1 MAPLAARQVIG
12 ELRKLGSPQPFIR
25 EGSDFS
31 TQWLVRCLQWAGLV
45 SKAGPIKTDQDFF
58 IIDAPFPQLLMASDI
73 AAGKD
78 GSGKEGVWEVQA
90 LATAIKGINGVLEVG
105 IFSGLTGPEAAKYGV
120 KGGQR
125 PVACYF
131 GMQDGTVT
139 VKKAPSQSP
148 ADLKAVS

>member
-1 MAPLAARQVIG
+1 MASCVNSEVLSHSFAKVVH
-12 ELRKLGSPQPFIR
+12 
-25 EGSDFS
+25 
-31 TQWLVRCLQWAGLV
+31 LVAFLVCQCLQRAGHI

-58 IIDAPFPQLLMASDI
+58 IVDAPFPQLLTTSDV

-78 GSGKEGVWEVQA
+78 GSGKDGVWEVQA
-90 LATAIKGINGVLEVG
+90 LAKAIKQIPGVLEVG
-105 IFSGLTGPEAAKYGV
+105 IFHGLTGPEAAKYGV

-139 VKKAPSQSP
+139 VRKAPSKTP
-148 ADLKAVS
+148 ADLRP

>member
-1 MAPLAARQVIG
+1 MAARQVIG

-25 EGSDFS
+25 EGSTS
-31 TQWLVRCLQWAGLV
+31 SRYWLVKYLQRAGLV

-58 IIDAPFPQLLMASDI
+58 IVDAPFPQLLIASDV

-78 GSGKEGVWEVQA
+78 GSGKNGVWEVQA
-90 LATAIKGINGVLEVG
+90 LAKAIKQIAGVLEVG
-105 IFSGLTGPEAAKYGV
+105 IFTGLTGPEATKYGV

-139 VKKAPSQSP
+139 VRKAPSKGP
-148 ADLKAVS
+148 ADLKEAS

>member
-1 MAPLAARQVIG
+1 VIG
-12 ELRKLGSPQPFIR
+12 ELRQLGSPQPFIR
-25 EGSDFS
+25 EGSTFS
-31 TQWLVRCLQWAGLV
+31 RPWLVTCLQGKGLT

-58 IIDAPFPQLLMASDI
+58 IVDAPFPQLLIASDV

-78 GSGKEGVWEVQA
+78 GSGKDGVWEVQA
-90 LATAIKGINGVLEVG
+90 LTKAIKQIPGVLEVG
-105 IFSGLTGPEAAKYGV
+105 IFHGLTGPEATKYGV

-139 VKKAPSQSP
+139 VRKAPSKTP
-148 ADLKAVS
+148 TYLKP

>member
-1 MAPLAARQVIG
+1 MG
-12 ELRKLGSPQPFIR
+12 ELRKLGSPKPFIR
-25 EGSDFS
+25 EGSAFNGPR
-31 TQWLVRCLQWAGLV
+31 LVSCLPGAGLI

-58 IIDAPFPQLLMASDI
+58 IVDAPFPQLLIASDV

-78 GSGKEGVWEVQA
+78 GSGKDGVWEVQA
-90 LATAIKGINGVLEVG
+90 LAKAIKQIPGVLEVG
-105 IFSGLTGPEAAKYGV
+105 IFHGLTGPEATKYGV

-139 VKKAPSQSP
+139 VRKAPSKTP
-148 ADLKAVS
+148 ADLNSSP

>member
-1 MAPLAARQVIG
+1 MAAKQVLS

-25 EGSDFS
+25 EGETFS
-31 TQWLVRCLQWAGLV
+31 YRQIIKCLRMAGLV

-58 IIDAPFPQLLMASDI
+58 IVDAPFPPLLMTSDV

-78 GSGKEGVWEVQA
+78 GSGKNGVWEVQA
-90 LATAIKGINGVLEVG
+90 LAKAIKAINGVLEVG
-105 IFSGLTGPEAAKYGV
+105 IFSGLTGPEATKYGV

-131 GMQDGTVT
+131 GMEDGTVT
-139 VKKAPSQSP
+139 VRKAPSEDP
-148 ADLKAVS
+148 VDLKAVY